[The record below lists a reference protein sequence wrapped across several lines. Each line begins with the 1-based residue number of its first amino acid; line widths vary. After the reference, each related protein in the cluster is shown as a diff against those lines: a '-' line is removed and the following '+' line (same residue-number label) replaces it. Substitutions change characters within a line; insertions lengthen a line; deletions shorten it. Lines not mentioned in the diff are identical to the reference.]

1 MIWVNTNITVKEGI
15 TYNKQS
21 KGKQVINNKYR
32 IILKESK
39 NVLKIDHKMIR
50 TNSKYLLTW

>member
-1 MIWVNTNITVKEGI
+1 MWVNTKITVKEGI

-32 IILKESK
+32 IILKEST
-39 NVLKIDHKMIR
+39 NVLKIDRSDVTPHR
-50 TNSKYLLTW
+50 QCQN

>member
-1 MIWVNTNITVKEGI
+1 MWVNTKITVKEGI

-32 IILKESK
+32 IILKEST